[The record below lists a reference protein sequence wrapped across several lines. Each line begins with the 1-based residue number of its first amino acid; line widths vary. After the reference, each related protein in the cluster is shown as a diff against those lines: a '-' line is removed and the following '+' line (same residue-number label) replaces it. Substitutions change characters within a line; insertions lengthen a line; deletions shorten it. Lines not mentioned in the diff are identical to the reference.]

1 MPYGDVFTRIN
12 REYYQLTSAE
22 KKIADYM
29 LLQRQEC
36 QYMSISETA
45 EVAEVAEAT
54 VSRFCRRLGYK
65 GYSAFKLAV
74 AGSSGGGQRPM
85 SPLYGE
91 VQAEDSLGDMC
102 QKIYAADV
110 DAITQTLAL
119 INTGA
124 VTRAAELILAADRVL
139 CMGLG
144 GSMVLA
150 QEAAHLFSTALPNF
164 YAVEDSHFQAIRCA
178 LLTERDVVVYFS
190 YSGSTRDVVDVMK
203 IAQERGARTILITRF
218 PKSPG
223 AACADVVL
231 ECGAREGPLQ
241 MGSVAA
247 RMGQLFLIDV
257 LFSEVCRRDMETCRD
272 RRKQVADALADKHM

>member
-12 REYYQLTSAE
+12 REYYQLTGAE

-36 QYMSISETA
+36 QYMSISEMA
-45 EVAEVAEAT
+45 EVAGVAEAT

-74 AGSSGGGQRPM
+74 ASSSSAQRPM
-85 SPLYGE
+85 NPLYGE
-91 VQAEDSLGDMC
+91 IHEEDSIGDMC

-119 INTGA
+119 IKP
-124 VTRAAELILAADRVL
+124 AAITAAADLLLAADRVL

-144 GSMVLA
+144 SSMVLA
-150 QEAAHLFSTALPNF
+150 KEAAHLFSTARPNF
-164 YAVEDSHFQAIRCA
+164 FAVEDSHFQAIRCA
-178 LLTERDVVVYFS
+178 LLTERDVVIYFS
-190 YSGSTRDVVDVMK
+190 YSGSTRDIVDVMR
-203 IAQERGARTILITRF
+203 IARERGAKTILFTRF

-223 AACADVVL
+223 AASADVVL

-247 RMGQLFLIDV
+247 RMGQLYLIDV
-257 LFSEVCRRDMETCRD
+257 LFSEVCRRDMETCRK
-272 RRKQVADALADKHM
+272 RRKQVADALADKHL

>member
-36 QYMSISETA
+36 QYMSISEMA
-45 EVAEVAEAT
+45 EVADVAEAT

-74 AGSSGGGQRPM
+74 AGSASAQRPM

-91 VQAEDSLGDMC
+91 IQTEDSLGDMC

-110 DAITQTLAL
+110 DAITQTLSL
-119 INTGA
+119 INPGA
-124 VTRAAELILAADRVL
+124 VTTAAELILAADRVL

-150 QEAAHLFSTALPNF
+150 REAAHLFSTALP
-164 YAVEDSHFQAIRCA
+164 YCYPVDDSHFQAIRCA
-178 LLTERDVVVYFS
+178 LLTPRDVVMYFS

-203 IAQERGARTILITRF
+203 IAQDRGAKTILITRF

-257 LFSEVCRRDMETCRD
+257 LFSEVCRRDMETCRE
-272 RRKQVADALADKHM
+272 RRKQVADALADKHL